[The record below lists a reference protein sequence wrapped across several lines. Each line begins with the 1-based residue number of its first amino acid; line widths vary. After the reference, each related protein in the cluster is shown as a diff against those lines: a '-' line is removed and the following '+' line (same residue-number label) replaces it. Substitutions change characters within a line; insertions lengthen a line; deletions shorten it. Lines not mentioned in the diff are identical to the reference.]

1 MYSTR
6 KRKHTFKRKNS
17 RKLRGG
23 QAEKQE
29 RLTEEIQSEHPGI
42 VGPAVNL
49 VSSTANNVA
58 SAAIT
63 GASDLL
69 GVNLA
74 SKDSV
79 NNALEKEIKVLSD
92 PETKEHIQEVIGEGA
107 QVLATGLEAA
117 QPAIN
122 QLVETTTEA
131 VEKSAEK
138 IGNAG
143 INIAL
148 NTLEEV
154 PMLGVLV
161 GTIRSFD
168 KAISAGQSVVNA
180 GSEIITAESDAV
192 NQITQNI
199 AEATKKFVPKLPN
212 ADDLKDK
219 MLSKLPEVPK
229 LPNTDD
235 LKDKMLSKL
244 PEVPKIPDVKGELEK
259 KMKNK
264 VNEKTKI
271 LNNVGGSIAEFHDS
285 TLNPNKLLSQ
295 YGGKTRKRQRHNFK
309 RNISKRR

>member
-1 MYSTR
+1 MYPTR
-6 KRKHTFKRKNS
+6 KRNNYFKRKNS

-29 RLTEEIQSEHPGI
+29 KLAEEIQSEHPGI

-49 VSSTANNVA
+49 VSTTANNVA

-148 NTLEEV
+148 NTLEEI

-161 GTIRSFD
+161 GTIRSVD
-168 KAISAGQSVVNA
+168 KAIAAGQSVVNA
-180 GSEIITAESDAV
+180 GSEIVTASGDAV
-192 NQITQNI
+192 NQVTHNI
-199 AEATKKFVPKLPN
+199 EDATKKFVPALPN
-212 ADDLKDK
+212 TDI
-219 MLSKLPEVPK
+219 SVLPEVP
-229 LPNTDD
+229 
-235 LKDKMLSKL
+235 
-244 PEVPKIPDVKGELEK
+244 DVKGDLEK
-259 KMKNK
+259 KMKDK
-264 VNEKTKI
+264 VTEKTKI
-271 LNNVGGSIAEFHDS
+271 LNKVGGSIAEFKDS
-285 TLNPNKLLSQ
+285 TLNPEKLLSQ
-295 YGGKTRKRQRHNFK
+295 YGGKTRRRRRKYNFRK
-309 RNISKRR
+309 TSSKKYYR

>member
-1 MYSTR
+1 MYPTR
-6 KRKHTFKRKNS
+6 KRNNYFKRKQS
-17 RKLRGG
+17 RRLRGG
-23 QAEKQE
+23 QAAKQE
-29 RLTEEIQSEHPGI
+29 ELAKEIKDDHPGL

-74 SKDSV
+74 STESV

-148 NTLEEV
+148 NTLEEI

-161 GTIRSFD
+161 GTIRSVD
-168 KAISAGQSVVNA
+168 KAIAAGQSVVNA

-199 AEATKKFVPKLPN
+199 EAATKKFVPELP
-212 ADDLKDK
+212 
-219 MLSKLPEVPK
+219 S
-229 LPNTDD
+229 TDD
-235 LKDKMLSKL
+235 LKDKILSKL
-244 PEVPKIPDVKGELEK
+244 PEVPKIPDVKGDLTK
-259 KMKNK
+259 KMTDKI
-264 VNEKTKI
+264 NEKTKI
-271 LNNVGGSIAEFHDS
+271 LNKVGGSIAEFHES
-285 TLNPNKLLSQ
+285 TLNPDKLLLQ
-295 YGGKTRKRQRHNFK
+295 YGGKTKRHRRYSFK
-309 RNISKRR
+309 RNVSKRRYR

>member
-1 MYSTR
+1 MYPSR
-6 KRKHTFKRKNS
+6 KRNNYFKRKQS
-17 RKLRGG
+17 RKIRGG
-23 QAEKQE
+23 QEAKQE
-29 RLTEEIQSEHPGI
+29 QLAEEIQGEHPGL

-63 GASDLL
+63 GASNLL

-74 SKDSV
+74 STDSV

-148 NTLEEV
+148 NTLEEI

-161 GTIRSFD
+161 GTIRSVD
-168 KAISAGQSVVNA
+168 KAIAAGQSVINA
-180 GSEIITAESDAV
+180 GSEIVTASGDAV
-192 NQITQNI
+192 NQVTQNI
-199 AEATKKFVPKLPN
+199 ENASQKIVPD
-212 ADDLKDK
+212 A
-219 MLSKLPEVPK
+219 PEI
-229 LPNTDD
+229 PNTDD
-235 LKDKMLSKL
+235 LKAQALSKL
-244 PEVPKIPDVKGELEK
+244 PDVKGDLTK
-259 KMKNK
+259 KMTDK
-264 VNEKTKI
+264 VKEKTQI
-271 LNNVGGSIAEFHDS
+271 LNKVGGSIAEFHDS
-285 TLNPNKLLSQ
+285 TLNPEKFLSQ
-295 YGGKTRKRQRHNFK
+295 YGGKSRRYRKHNSK
-309 RNISKRR
+309 NRLSKRRYR

>member
-1 MYSTR
+1 MYPTR
-6 KRKHTFKRKNS
+6 KRRHTFKRKNS

-23 QAEKQE
+23 QAAKQE
-29 RLTEEIQSEHPGI
+29 QLSEEIQAEHPGI

-49 VSSTANNVA
+49 VSGTANNVA

-63 GASDLL
+63 GASNLL

-79 NNALEKEIKVLSD
+79 NNALEKEIKILSD

-122 QLVETTTEA
+122 QLVETTSEA

-199 AEATKKFVPKLPN
+199 AEATKKFVP
-212 ADDLKDK
+212 
-219 MLSKLPEVPK
+219 E

-259 KMKNK
+259 KMKDK

>member
-1 MYSTR
+1 MHHSK
-6 KRKHTFKRKNS
+6 KRRHTFKRKNS

-23 QAEKQE
+23 EAEKQE
-29 RLTEEIQSEHPGI
+29 KLAEEIQSEHPGI

-49 VSSTANNVA
+49 VSTTANNVA
-58 SAAIT
+58 SAAIS

-148 NTLEEV
+148 NTLEEI

-161 GTIRSFD
+161 GTIRSVD
-168 KAISAGQSVVNA
+168 KAIAAGQSVVNA
-180 GSEIITAESDAV
+180 GSEIVTAESDAI

-199 AEATKKFVPKLPN
+199 SDATKKFAPTLPDLPN

-219 MLSKLPEVPK
+219 ILSKLPE
-229 LPNTDD
+229 T
-235 LKDKMLSKL
+235 
-244 PEVPKIPDVKGELEK
+244 PKIPDVKGNLTK
-259 KMKNK
+259 KMTDK

-271 LNNVGGSIAEFHDS
+271 LNKVGGSIAEFYES
-285 TLNPNKLLSQ
+285 TLNPNKILSQ
-295 YGGKTRKRQRHNFK
+295 YGGKTKRYRKYNFK
-309 RNISKRR
+309 KSVSKRCYR

>member
-1 MYSTR
+1 MYPSR
-6 KRKHTFKRKNS
+6 KRNNYFKRKQS
-17 RKLRGG
+17 RKIRGG
-23 QAEKQE
+23 QAAKQE
-29 RLTEEIQSEHPGI
+29 QLAEEIQGEHPGL

-63 GASDLL
+63 GASNLL

-74 SKDSV
+74 STDSV

-148 NTLEEV
+148 NTLEEI

-161 GTIRSFD
+161 GTIRSVD
-168 KAISAGQSVVNA
+168 KAIAAGQSVVNA
-180 GSEIITAESDAV
+180 GSEIITAEGDAI

-199 AEATKKFVPKLPN
+199 EDATKKFAPKVPELPST
-212 ADDLKDK
+212 DDLTKSV
-219 MLSKLPEVPK
+219 LSKLPEVPK
-229 LPNTDD
+229 
-235 LKDKMLSKL
+235 M
-244 PEVPKIPDVKGELEK
+244 PDVKGDLTK
-259 KMKNK
+259 KMTDK
-264 VNEKTKI
+264 VKEKTQI
-271 LNNVGGSIAEFHDS
+271 LNKVGGSIAEFHDS
-285 TLNPNKLLSQ
+285 TLNPEKFLSQ
-295 YGGKTRKRQRHNFK
+295 YGGKSRRYRKHNSK
-309 RNISKRR
+309 NRLSKRRYR

>member
-1 MYSTR
+1 MHHSK
-6 KRKHTFKRKNS
+6 KRRHTFKRKNS

-29 RLTEEIQSEHPGI
+29 HLAEEIQSEHPGI

-74 SKDSV
+74 STDSV

-143 INIAL
+143 VNIAL
-148 NTLEEV
+148 NTLEEI

-161 GTIRSFD
+161 GTIRSVD
-168 KAISAGQSVVNA
+168 KAIAAGQSVVNA
-180 GSEIITAESDAV
+180 GSEIITAEGDAI

-199 AEATKKFVPKLPN
+199 SDATKKFAPTLPDLPN
-212 ADDLKDK
+212 ADDLKEK
-219 MLSKLPEVPK
+219 ILSKLPE
-229 LPNTDD
+229 T
-235 LKDKMLSKL
+235 
-244 PEVPKIPDVKGELEK
+244 PKIPDVKGDLTK
-259 KMKNK
+259 KMTDK

-271 LNNVGGSIAEFHDS
+271 LNKVGGSIAEFYES
-285 TLNPNKLLSQ
+285 TLNPDKLLLQ
-295 YGGKTRKRQRHNFK
+295 YGGKTKRHRRYNFK
-309 RNISKRR
+309 RSVSKRRYR

>member
-1 MYSTR
+1 MYPTR
-6 KRKHTFKRKNS
+6 KRRHTFKRKNS

-29 RLTEEIQSEHPGI
+29 QLSEEIQSEHPGL

-74 SKDSV
+74 STESV

-148 NTLEEV
+148 NTLEEI

-161 GTIRSFD
+161 GTIRSVD
-168 KAISAGQSVVNA
+168 KAIAAGQSVVNA

-199 AEATKKFVPKLPN
+199 EAATKKFVPELP
-212 ADDLKDK
+212 
-219 MLSKLPEVPK
+219 S
-229 LPNTDD
+229 TDD
-235 LKDKMLSKL
+235 LKDKILSKL
-244 PEVPKIPDVKGELEK
+244 PEVPKIPDVKGDLTK
-259 KMKNK
+259 KMTDKI
-264 VNEKTKI
+264 NEKTKI
-271 LNNVGGSIAEFHDS
+271 LNKVGGSIAEFHES
-285 TLNPNKLLSQ
+285 TLNPDKLLLQ
-295 YGGKTRKRQRHNFK
+295 YGGKTKRHRRYSFK
-309 RNISKRR
+309 RNVSKRRYR